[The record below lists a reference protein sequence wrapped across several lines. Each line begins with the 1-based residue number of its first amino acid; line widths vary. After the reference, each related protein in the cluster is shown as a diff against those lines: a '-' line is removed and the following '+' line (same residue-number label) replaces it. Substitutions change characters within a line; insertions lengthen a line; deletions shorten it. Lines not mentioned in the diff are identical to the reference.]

1 MFQSLEAMARVSRV
15 LPHLSEA
22 EIREKIRTTSN
33 FRRQQ
38 KWRIVYNALVDPRPA
53 AEIAKHVGTTVRMV
67 HRVVS
72 EYNRNGTSA
81 IETPGS
87 GGRRR
92 SYLSLEQEQT
102 LLNQLTP
109 EAKAGRLT
117 TRAKVKQ
124 ALERQVG
131 HKVHKSTVYR
141 LLQRY
146 QWGKRKPRP
155 AHPKAD
161 PDEQESFK
169 TTFEQQ
175 VQSLVEQ
182 RSRADTRPVLVMA
195 ADEGRFGRTGELS
208 ACWCPP
214 GFRPTI
220 ARQQVRQY
228 IYAFVAVAPLL
239 GMMSCLVLPY
249 ANTVMM
255 NLFLQQVSIEFADYF
270 IILQVDRAAWHR
282 AKQLQVPENL
292 RLLPQPAYAPELMP
306 VEHVWDDIRE
316 KHFDNR
322 IFKSLDLVEDTL
334 CGALKELIDE
344 PERLQSMTFFP
355 HIRITV

>member
-1 MFQSLEAMARVSRV
+1 MARVSRV

-22 EIREKIRTTSN
+22 EIKEKIRTTSN

-67 HRVVS
+67 HRVIS
-72 EYNRNGTSA
+72 DYNRDGA
-81 IETPGS
+81 AGIETPGS

-92 SYLSLEQEQT
+92 SYLKLEEEQT
-102 LLNQLTP
+102 LLSQLTP
-109 EAKAGRLT
+109 DAKAGKLT
-117 TRAKVKQ
+117 TRIKLKQ
-124 ALERQVG
+124 SFEQKVG
-131 HKVHKSTVYR
+131 HSVHKSTVYR
-141 LLQRY
+141 LLQRH

-155 AHPKAD
+155 THPKAD

-169 TTFEQQ
+169 ATVGQQ

-182 RSRADTRPVLVMA
+182 RDPADTRPILMMA

-214 GFRPTI
+214 GIRPTI

-228 IYAFVAVAPLL
+228 VYGFVAVAPDL

-249 ANTVMM
+249 ANTMMM
-255 NLFLQQVSIEFADYF
+255 NLFLYQVSIEFAGYF
-270 IILQVDRAAWHR
+270 VILQVDRAAWHR
-282 AKQLQVPENL
+282 AKQLQVPENI
-292 RLLPQPAYAPELMP
+292 RLLPQPSYAPELMP

-322 IFKSLDLVEDTL
+322 IFKSLDLVENTL
-334 CGALKELIDE
+334 CDALKELIE
-344 PERLQSMTFFP
+344 QPERLRSMTFFP
-355 HIRITV
+355 HMKITL